1 MEGEPDIDRE
11 IGGPVDA
18 VLQLLDHQIVDESH
32 AMVANVDDLELTL
45 ANDGTLEVTGLLTGA
60 PALVPRLSGGSGRA
74 LQRLWHDLGVE
85 DAERDR
91 PGWIPLR
98 RVRTI
103 SSEVVLDREREGI
116 VVPQPDTP
124 DHVQYR
130 LSELCGM
137 SVSSTGGV
145 RRGRVLDVRLE
156 PVGEPVR
163 DRLVITHLVIGRGRP
178 GANLGYDRHPDQGP
192 WLVSRAVRW
201 LHRHSAPVEWSAV
214 RRIDWANRQVEIDPA

>member
-1 MEGEPDIDRE
+1 
-11 IGGPVDA
+11 
-18 VLQLLDHQIVDESH
+18 
-32 AMVANVDDLELTL
+32 
-45 ANDGTLEVTGLLTGA
+45 
-60 PALVPRLSGGSGRA
+60 
-74 LQRLWHDLGVE
+74 
-85 DAERDR
+85 
-91 PGWIPLR
+91 
-98 RVRTI
+98 
-103 SSEVVLDREREGI
+103 
-116 VVPQPDTP
+116 
-124 DHVQYR
+124 
-130 LSELCGM
+130 M

-201 LHRHSAPVEWSAV
+201 LHRHSAPVEWGAV